1 MEKQKVFGEGD
12 EGGDIGEGDEGGD
25 VGEGDEGGDVGEGDE
40 GGDEKSTMDTT
51 MKEEGIEESAGAGYR
66 ERTGRRW

>member
-1 MEKQKVFGEGD
+1 
-12 EGGDIGEGDEGGD
+12 
-25 VGEGDEGGDVGEGDE
+25 
-40 GGDEKSTMDTT
+40 MDTT